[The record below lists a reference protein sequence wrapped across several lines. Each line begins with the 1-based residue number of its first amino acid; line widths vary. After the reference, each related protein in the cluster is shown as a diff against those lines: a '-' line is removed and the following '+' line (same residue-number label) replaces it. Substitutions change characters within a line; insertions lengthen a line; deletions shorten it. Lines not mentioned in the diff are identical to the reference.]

1 MKKIFPTSMILLG
14 LSLTAC
20 QSGLMTRGDIK
31 EVENKKQ
38 VQDSVVNLQKTTAD
52 ANNRFAEIESDLRNM
67 NGRVEVVENKI
78 NQVSADKERSKGV
91 ADQSLQEQAH
101 KTQILQDEVSRLQE
115 QVSSLSAELTAMRSA
130 MSSDSSS
137 AGSAAKKDSFEIGE
151 ELFSKKDWK
160 KAILS
165 YQKYRD
171 TNPKGK
177 KFPEATYKM
186 GVCFQELG
194 LKDEART
201 FYDEV
206 IAKFPQSG
214 DAKKART
221 RLKSI
226 KK

>member
-1 MKKIFPTSMILLG
+1 MKNILSASLILL
-14 LSLTAC
+14 LTTAC
-20 QSGLMTRGDIK
+20 QSGLMTRGEIK

-38 VQDSVVNLQKTTAD
+38 MQDSVSTLQRTTAD
-52 ANNRFAEIESDLRNM
+52 TNNRFSEIEGDLRNM
-67 NGRVEVVENKI
+67 YGRIEVVENKL
-78 NQVSADKERSKGV
+78 NQSNAEKERLNGAS
-91 ADQSLQEQAH
+91 AQSLQEQAQ
-101 KTQILQDEVSRLQE
+101 KTQILQDEISRLQE
-115 QVSSLSAELTAMRSA
+115 QVGALTAELAAMKSA
-130 MSSDSSS
+130 MGSDTSS
-137 AGSAAKKDSFEIGE
+137 ANSSAAKKDAFEIGE
-151 ELFSKKDWK
+151 ELFNKKEWK

-186 GVCFQELG
+186 GVCFQEIG

-214 DAKKART
+214 DAKKARV
-221 RLKSI
+221 RLKSL